1 MEAKPLKI
9 LIVDDNP
16 DYLFTME
23 TFLKSNGYE
32 TLTAEDGK
40 MAMELIRAE
49 RPDMVLLDVMM
60 ETRFSGFEVCKKIR
74 TDPELEETLIISI
87 TGMAEEL
94 GVGFDKYPDYHY
106 FSPDEYIEK
115 PVDKQYL
122 LTRIQE
128 IFKEVEV
135 RKKRPKW
142 EKDLE
147 AEQIEKYPGSY

>member
-1 MEAKPLKI
+1 MDAKSKKI

-23 TFLKSNGYE
+23 TFLKNNGYD
-32 TLTAEDGK
+32 TRTAEDGK
-40 MAMELIRAE
+40 TAMEMIRAE

-74 TDPELEETLIISI
+74 TDPELEQTLIVSI

-94 GVGFDKYPDYHY
+94 GVGYDKYPDYHY
-106 FSPDEYIEK
+106 FSPDDYIEK
-115 PVDKQYL
+115 PVDKPYL

-128 IFKEVEV
+128 IFKEAEA
-135 RKKRPKW
+135 RSKRPKW
-142 EKDLE
+142 QKDLE
-147 AEQIEKYPGSY
+147 AEQIDKYPGSF

>member
-1 MEAKPLKI
+1 VEEKPLKI

-23 TFLKSNGYE
+23 TFLKSNGFE

-40 MAMELIRAE
+40 TAMERIRTE

-106 FSPDEYIEK
+106 FSPDEFMEK
-115 PVDKQYL
+115 PVDKPYL
-122 LTRIQE
+122 LKRIRE
-128 IFKEVEV
+128 IFTETAAL
-135 RKKRPKW
+135 KKRPKW
-142 EKDLE
+142 QKDLE
-147 AEQIEKYPGSY
+147 AEQIKKYPGTY

>member
-9 LIVDDNP
+9 LIVDDNF

-94 GVGFDKYPDYHY
+94 GVGFDKYPDYSY

-128 IFKEVEV
+128 IFKEAEV

>member
-1 MEAKPLKI
+1 MGAKSLKI

-16 DYLFTME
+16 DFLFTME
-23 TFLKSNGYE
+23 TFLKRNGYE
-32 TLTAEDGK
+32 TITAEDGETA
-40 MAMELIRAE
+40 MAVIRAE

-74 TDPELEETLIISI
+74 TDPDLEETLIISI

-94 GVGFDKYPDYHY
+94 GVGYDKYPDYNY

-122 LTRIQE
+122 LTRIRE
-128 IFKEVEV
+128 IFKEAQV

-142 EKDLE
+142 QKDLE
-147 AEQIEKYPGSY
+147 SEQVEKYPGSY